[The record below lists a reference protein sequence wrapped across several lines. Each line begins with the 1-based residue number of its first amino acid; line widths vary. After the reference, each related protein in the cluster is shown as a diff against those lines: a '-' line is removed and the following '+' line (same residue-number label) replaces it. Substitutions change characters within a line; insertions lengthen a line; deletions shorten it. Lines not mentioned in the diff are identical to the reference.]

1 MESYVDNIQ
10 NTLKQN
16 SPPYMPMIW
25 SNKRTHFYNIIL
37 KDNGSGDQN
46 LIDKYAIIHDLS
58 QIFDKESL
66 QILKQQLIKQ
76 YSFDILSNRVMLNSK
91 FEKDKQ

>member
-1 MESYVDNIQ
+1 
-10 NTLKQN
+10 
-16 SPPYMPMIW
+16 MIW

-37 KDNGSGDQN
+37 KDNDSRDKN

-58 QIFDKESL
+58 QIFDKESF
-66 QILKQQLIKQ
+66 QILKQHLIKQ
-76 YSFDILSNRVMLNSK
+76 YSFDILSSRVMLNSK

>member
-1 MESYVDNIQ
+1 
-10 NTLKQN
+10 
-16 SPPYMPMIW
+16 MPMVW
-25 SNKRTHFYNIIL
+25 SNKRTHFYHIIL
-37 KDNGSGDQN
+37 KDNHTRDTN

-76 YSFDILSNRVMLNSK
+76 YSFDILSNRIMLNSK